1 MTRWITDYLAT
12 AAWDEV
18 EAVPNSVC
26 LDVRDLVD
34 KAGNTPDAMLEK
46 IDPALAA
53 LAGGRK
59 VLVCCDYG
67 ISRSN
72 VIAACVLARHEQ
84 IGFVDALERV
94 VQATGQSEMDLDVV
108 SLADRALA
116 GQPDPPGSAPVGS
129 GGKTVLVTGV
139 GGPLIPL
146 VSFALEPE
154 HATFD
159 LSGGSVDLQAGPV
172 PLFLWARNKPIDT
185 VVHLAWAYGPGTNE
199 AMGKALV
206 ALKNVADVCRRK
218 GLRLILISSAG
229 VFSGYREEPILAAET
244 LPRNPRGTLTQGNC
258 LAEYLVETV
267 ARQYGLDFCIVR
279 SSLLYGQPLRTPKFL
294 LTFVR
299 RALAG
304 KEIVTH
310 EYQNGLPRVDLLHWR
325 DFCSGL
331 KCVMD
336 RPEIKTLHLG
346 SGEGIST
353 RELAESIVRLS
364 GLDTDVTARAIE
376 DCVAEVVLDTA
387 TARQELGWKPK
398 VTLQAG
404 LEELV
409 NACAQESKETI

>member
-18 EAVPNSVC
+18 EAVPDSVC

-34 KAGNTPDAMLEK
+34 KAGNTPDALLQK

-53 LAGGRK
+53 LADGRK

-67 ISRSN
+67 ISRSS
-72 VIAACVLARHEQ
+72 VIAACVLARHER

-94 VQATGQSEMDLDVV
+94 VQATGESEMDLEVV
-108 SLADRALA
+108 SLADRALS
-116 GQPDPPGSAPVGS
+116 GQPDAPGSTLADSGS
-129 GGKTVLVTGV
+129 KTVLVTGA
-139 GGPLIPL
+139 GGPLIRL
-146 VSFALEPE
+146 VSSALEPE
-154 HATFD
+154 REAFD
-159 LSGGSVDLQAGPV
+159 LNSSGVSLLAGPV

-199 AMGKALV
+199 EMGKALV

-218 GLRLILISSAG
+218 SLRLILVSSAG
-229 VFSGYREEPILAAET
+229 VFSGYRDAPVLAAET
-244 LPRNPRGTLTQGNC
+244 LARSPRGTLAQGNC
-258 LAEYLVETV
+258 LAEYLVETM
-267 ARQYGLDFCIVR
+267 AEQYDLDFCIVR
-279 SSLLYGQPLRTPKFL
+279 SPLLYGQPLRTPKFL

-304 KEIVTH
+304 KGIVTH
-310 EYQNGLPRVDLLHWR
+310 AYQNGLPRVDLLHWR

-331 KCVMD
+331 KRVMD
-336 RPEIKTLHLG
+336 MPEIDYLHLG
-346 SGEGIST
+346 SGEGITT

-364 GLDTDVTARAIE
+364 GLETDVTARAIE
-376 DCVAEVVLDTA
+376 DRVAEVVLDTA
-387 TARQELGWKPK
+387 KSRQELGWSPK
-398 VTLQAG
+398 VTLQTG

-409 NACAQESKETI
+409 RACRQESKETS